1 MKVTAV
7 WMGFRD
13 LNIYLRMVRRPNM
26 ITVKA
31 LLTCYLAGAKNQSS
45 YSKNQYKLGKFFKIT
60 LIIIILIV
68 NYELIIFDIVTQIK
82 I

>member
-31 LLTCYLAGAKNQSS
+31 LLTCYLAGARNQSS
-45 YSKNQYKLGKFFKIT
+45 FSKNQFKLGMYFKIT
-60 LIIIILIV
+60 HIIFFLID